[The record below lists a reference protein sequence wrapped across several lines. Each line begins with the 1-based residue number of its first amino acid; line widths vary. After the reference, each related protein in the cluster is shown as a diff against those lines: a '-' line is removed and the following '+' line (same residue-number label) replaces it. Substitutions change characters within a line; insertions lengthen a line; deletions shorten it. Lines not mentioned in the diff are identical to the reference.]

1 MECDLFNFQTSEQVV
16 PKVSRTNE
24 VVAIKYCKLVRL
36 YRRFP
41 VRGGLV
47 RPAPPPPRLRPRHVG
62 VDGRGRRLLRHRLRE
77 ARGYSGTDSMKP
89 V

>member
-1 MECDLFNFQTSEQVV
+1 M
-16 PKVSRTNE
+16 
-24 VVAIKYCKLVRL
+24 YCKLVRL

-41 VRGGLV
+41 VRGGLG

-89 V
+89 VTNILQERVYRESKAINLKFF